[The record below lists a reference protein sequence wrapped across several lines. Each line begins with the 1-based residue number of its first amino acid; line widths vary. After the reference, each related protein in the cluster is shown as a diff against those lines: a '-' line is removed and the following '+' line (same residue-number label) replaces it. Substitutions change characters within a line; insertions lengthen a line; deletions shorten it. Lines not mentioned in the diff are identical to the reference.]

1 MGGKDMKKAICVFA
15 VFLVFVSMPLVLA
28 KPEQVG
34 FDEYGYN
41 YNARLFNGWYGYYDR
56 NIEGGWVLGTGDAWL
71 IMKWSKDWIPME
83 DEPVGAWVTNH
94 WIWYSN
100 DYDEDTWYGWDT
112 RVQWDEN
119 TQPEA
124 KYRIE
129 EFMKIMKVDDDPEA
143 WAIYEAG
150 GAYSAGWGDY
160 QSGVPKY
167 VVFQDTIK
175 VYDAETGELI
185 ATFDLCSAS
194 PKGLGRPIF

>member
-1 MGGKDMKKAICVFA
+1 MKKKLCIFVA
-15 VFLVFVSMPLVLA
+15 FLVFVSMSLVSA

-56 NIEGGWVLGTGDAWL
+56 NITGGWVSGTGDAWL

-100 DYDEDTWYGWDT
+100 DYNESTWYGWAT
-112 RVQWDEN
+112 RVQWNEN
-119 TQPEA
+119 THPNA

-129 EFMKIMKVDDDPEA
+129 EFMKIMKVSDDPEA
-143 WAIYEAG
+143 WAEYEAG
-150 GAYSAGWGDY
+150 GAYSAGWGTYD
-160 QSGVPKY
+160 SGVPKY
-167 VVFQDTIK
+167 VVFQDTIE

-185 ATFDLCSAS
+185 ATFDFCSAS
-194 PKGLGRPIF
+194 PKGLGKPIF